1 MEELISYGLCF
12 FFLKQIFPYSRLIF
26 FVIFT
31 LLPNSMTGA
40 PSPLLYRFLVHIVN
54 REVSEQL
61 FWNFFYLYSK
71 ACKYIHK
78 IDLLNWSL
86 VICII
91 KNEVWEKFW
100 NKKKTCRKNNL
111 FLFAYLYSLLET
123 EILFCI
129 FFYNSDFLRPIIFL
143 HRSIN

>member
-1 MEELISYGLCF
+1 
-12 FFLKQIFPYSRLIF
+12 
-26 FVIFT
+26 
-31 LLPNSMTGA
+31 MTGA

-100 NKKKTCRKNNL
+100 NKKKRHAEKIT
-111 FLFAYLYSLLET
+111 YS
-123 EILFCI
+123 
-129 FFYNSDFLRPIIFL
+129 FL
-143 HRSIN
+143 HICIAF